1 MKKLCVLMLLLCLV
15 PDLFCQEVAVFPQL
29 GHSDAVSGAVFGPDG
44 KYIVSSAKSGTIVLW
59 ETANGRELRRFPV
72 PGKQVVSLAHHPQK
86 GQIVS
91 GSWKGEISVWDAGTG
106 TLINDVKIAELSVNS
121 VAYSPDG
128 TKLAAASFDG
138 TVTVLAAESLETQIT
153 LRGHNGEVTSLGWS
167 QNGRRVL
174 SASGDGTVKLWD
186 IASGTAVKTIAVPG
200 GPVYTACF
208 SSDEKTIL
216 SGSFDGVL
224 RIWNTDTGALITVL
238 RGHSGAIHRAVF
250 SPDGTKI
257 ASGSHDKTVRI
268 WDAISGKGQKTLSG
282 HKMPVA
288 ALAFDSSGKRI
299 LSASHDYTAK
309 IWDTE
314 SGTLIKSLEG
324 QVFGITAV
332 VISPDGTRAAS
343 GSGRESI
350 NPMGIVQEWDIET
363 GRLLWNFTGHTKT
376 IEALAYSPDG
386 TKLASASLDKTIRV
400 WDTRTGE
407 QLAVLEG
414 HRDGVTSVAFSP
426 DGNHLVSASY
436 DTTVRIWDI
445 RNNSSQVL
453 TGHRAA
459 VLADVRYSPDG
470 RYIASLDR
478 NAVLKIWD
486 VESRTE
492 KHSFEQTPGASFTF
506 NRDGTKIFFGDF
518 YGYIYVMEL
527 ESGTKESPEPVHREA
542 INAISL
548 SLDEKYLLTGSGD
561 PTSSN
566 GDRSLKLHDAET
578 GETLLTRDFSGGV
591 YAADWS
597 RDGKRIIAGTGDGDL
612 YLLDPQLK
620 ILARFIGFNDG
631 EWICVNPDGYYSASP
646 VGDKY
651 LNVRINNDVYGID
664 QFRTLLYRPEFVEAS
679 LSGAASAKSLSV
691 QDLAAYLPPT
701 VEILSP
707 EYGAEI
713 NGDVVQVR
721 IRITNNTQPV
731 TSLRVVVNAA
741 LAVKKDG
748 EELLESGL
756 RGAVSPSGQ
765 WEETF
770 TLTLKPGWNPI
781 EVIADTGYAVESGSI
796 GIDCLRADSP
806 EQVPNL
812 WIFAAGVNSYD
823 EGSLSPLKYAGDDAR
838 EIVNAFK
845 AQEGKR
851 YGKVHSMLLE
861 GTAAWGQIQNGF
873 RFLEQAGPQDLVIL
887 FLAGHGVSDRDG
899 NFLFLP
905 KDARRRGNDWE
916 QAISRREID
925 AIRNILGQKLVFIDA
940 CHSAANSRTIDNTR
954 LFRAFDNSTVVFT
967 SSKGNESSLELDNKK
982 HGIFTYTI
990 LEGLKGGADLDV
1002 GFGKDGFVTMD
1013 ELNTYVKGNVSR
1025 LAREYLHTQTP
1036 AISLPSEFAELNLA
1050 EIR

>member
-1 MKKLCVLMLLLCLV
+1 MKKLCVLMLVLCLV
-15 PDLFCQEVAVFPQL
+15 PDLFCQEVAIFPQL
-29 GHSDAVSGAVFGPDG
+29 GHSGEVTGAVFSPDG
-44 KYIVSSAKSGTIVLW
+44 KHVVSSGRFGVIVVW

-72 PGKQVVSLAHHPQK
+72 PGKQIISLAHHPQK
-86 GQIVS
+86 GQIVT

-106 TLINDVKIAELSVNS
+106 TLINDVKIAEMSVNS

-128 TKLAAASFDG
+128 TKIAAASFDG

-153 LRGHNGEVTSLGWS
+153 LRGHNGEVASLGWS
-167 QNGRRVL
+167 QNGRRIL
-174 SASGDGTVKLWD
+174 SSSGDGTVKLWD

-208 SSDEKTIL
+208 SPGEKTIV

-224 RIWNTDTGALITVL
+224 RLWNTDTGALIRVL
-238 RGHSGAIHRAVF
+238 RGHKGAIHRAAF

-257 ASGSHDKTVRI
+257 ASGSHDKTARI
-268 WDAISGKGQKTLSG
+268 WDAISGKELKTLEG
-282 HKMPVA
+282 HKKLVA
-288 ALAFDSSGKRI
+288 ALAFDPSGKRI
-299 LSASHDYTAK
+299 LSASNDFTAK

-314 SGTLIKSLEG
+314 SGTLVKTLKG
-324 QVFGITAV
+324 QVFSIAAAA
-332 VISPDGTRAAS
+332 ISPDGTRAAS
-343 GSGRESI
+343 GFGSENI
-350 NPMGIVQEWDIET
+350 DPMGIVQEWDIET
-363 GRLLWNFTGHTKT
+363 GRLLWNFTGHTKA
-376 IEALAYSPDG
+376 IHDLAYSPDG
-386 TKLASASLDKTIRV
+386 TKLASASSDKTVRV

-407 QLAVLEG
+407 QLTVLEG
-414 HRDGVTSVAFSP
+414 HGDGVTSIAFSP
-426 DGNHLVSASY
+426 KGDVASGSY

-445 RNNSSQVL
+445 RNNTSVTL
-453 TGHRAA
+453 AGHKAGIT
-459 VLADVRYSPDG
+459 DIHYSPDG
-470 RYIASLDR
+470 RYIASRDR
-478 NAVLKIWD
+478 SAVLKIWNA
-486 VESRTE
+486 ESRVE
-492 KHSFEQTPGASFTF
+492 EHSFELYGGNNFTF
-506 NRDGTKIFFGDF
+506 NHDGTRIFFGTWD
-518 YGYIYVMEL
+518 GYIAGIDMETG
-527 ESGTKESPEPVHREA
+527 EVNFAEPVHREA
-542 INAISL
+542 INTVSL
-548 SLDEKYLLTGSGD
+548 SPDGKHTLTGSGD
-561 PTSSN
+561 ITSSG
-566 GDRSLKLHDAET
+566 GDRSLKLYNMET
-578 GETLLTRDFSGGV
+578 GGTLTHDFSGGV
-591 YAADWS
+591 FAADWS

-620 ILARFIGFNDG
+620 ILARFIGFTDG

-664 QFRTLLYRPEFVEAS
+664 QFRTLLYKPEFVEAS

-713 NGDVVQVR
+713 NGDAVQVR

-806 EQVPNL
+806 EQIPNL

-823 EGSLSPLKYAGDDAR
+823 EGSLSPLKYAGNDAR

-845 AQEGKR
+845 IQEGKR

-916 QAISRREID
+916 QAISRSEID

-940 CHSAANSRTIDNTR
+940 CHSAANSRSIDNTR